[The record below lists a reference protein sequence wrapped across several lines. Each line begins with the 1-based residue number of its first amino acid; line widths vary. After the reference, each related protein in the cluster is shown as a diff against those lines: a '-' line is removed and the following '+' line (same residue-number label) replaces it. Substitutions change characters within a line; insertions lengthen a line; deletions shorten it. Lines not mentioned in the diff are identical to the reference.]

1 MTSIFDLIIPF
12 IMALIMSLS
21 GYMVALIGDWIK
33 KIIIVPILIMLIF
46 DGIIIYM
53 FLKIGTTK
61 LQLMM
66 GIMLGTILK
75 IITFILYQKY
85 LSDE

>member
-53 FLKIGTTK
+53 LI
-61 LQLMM
+61 
-66 GIMLGTILK
+66 
-75 IITFILYQKY
+75 Y
-85 LSDE
+85 

>member
-53 FLKIGTTK
+53 FLNEC
-61 LQLMM
+61 LPHAL
-66 GIMLGTILK
+66 
-75 IITFILYQKY
+75 
-85 LSDE
+85 